1 MYNSSMIVPA
11 VFIGLALILFFGSFL
26 SKRRFGLLGL
36 ALTAGATLSA
46 IWENDASTIVA
57 LTGLVPVG
65 PITSAVSLSL
75 VVLLPAMVL
84 LFHGYRYKA
93 LFSRI
98 IGSLL
103 FTVLALAFLL
113 VPIGFALP
121 LEGTSAYLYNQAVS
135 YKELVI
141 SLGVILAVVD
151 LFFTKPA
158 HVAEKNNKRR

>member
-1 MYNSSMIVPA
+1 MIVPA
-11 VFIGLALILFFGSFL
+11 VFIGLALILFIGSFL

-36 ALTAGATLSA
+36 ALTAGATLST
-46 IWENDASTIVA
+46 IWSYDAGLLIAS
-57 LTGLVPVG
+57 TGLVPSG
-65 PITSAVSLSL
+65 PMTNAVALSL
-75 VVLLPAMVL
+75 VVLMPVIVL

-113 VPIGFALP
+113 EPIGFALP
-121 LEGTSAYLYNQAVS
+121 LEGTSAYLYNQALS
-135 YKELVI
+135 YKDLVI
-141 SLGVILAVVD
+141 SVGVILAVID

-158 HVAEKNNKRR
+158 HVAEKNSKKK